1 MKFEKLRITLIPLVF
16 LLILF
21 FPFVNE
27 RLNLVRDIK
36 SFENRKLAA
45 KPTFDLKHLD
55 PFPAAYEKFYNDTFS
70 LRSRMVR
77 AYSIYNLSVF
87 KKSPVPDIVIIGNDG
102 WLFLQGPEFDTYTG
116 KNFLTQ
122 KELLDFKKE
131 LEYRQNYLAKR
142 NCKFYFLI
150 APSKPNIY
158 PEKVPFENLKM
169 KEQSLGEELLSFLE
183 KNSTVRAVNL
193 YSTLKEKKK
202 NYRTYYSLDN
212 HWSIMGAFFSMSQF
226 ITQVRKDFPNV
237 SPLSLEKYSITE
249 RDTTTGNT
257 VRILGDLNYYH
268 DVYYDLKLK
277 EKPKASDGIKTGYVA
292 NKEFPYPWGYEEVKV
307 IAGSEQ
313 PKILIISDSFGE
325 YIFPLLSES
334 FSKTVKIWD
343 NWEYKLNEP
352 IVESEKPD
360 VCLLV
365 IHEKNLRAIL
375 KNASGLN
382 NNNASP
388 TP

>member
-1 MKFEKLRITLIPLVF
+1 MKFQKLRITLIPLVF
-16 LLILF
+16 LLIIS
-21 FPFVNE
+21 FPFVND
-27 RLNLVRDIK
+27 RLHVILDIK
-36 SFENRKLAA
+36 SFENRRLAA
-45 KPTFDLKHLD
+45 QPHLDLKNLD
-55 PFPAAYEKFYNDTFS
+55 PFPSAYEKFYNDTFS

-87 KKSPVPDIVIIGNDG
+87 KKSPCPDIVIIGNDG

-116 KNFLTQ
+116 KNPLTQ
-122 KELLDFKKE
+122 KELNDFKKE

-150 APSKPNIY
+150 APAKPNIY

-169 KEQSLGEELLSFLE
+169 RELSMGEELLAFLE
-183 KNSTVRAVNL
+183 KNSSVPIVNL
-193 YSTLKEKKK
+193 YSNLKEKKK
-202 NYRTYYSLDN
+202 EYRTYYALDN
-212 HWSIMGAFFSMSQF
+212 HWSRMGAFFSMKQFLSQVNKELP
-226 ITQVRKDFPNV
+226 QVT
-237 SPLSLEKYSITE
+237 PLSLDEYKITE
-249 RDTTTGNT
+249 RDSTTGNT

-268 DVYYDLKLK
+268 DVNYVLTGKK
-277 EKPKASDGIKTGYVA
+277 KPLAVDGKKTEYVPV
-292 NKEFPYPWGYEEVKV
+292 KDFPYPWGYEEVKE
-307 IAGSEQ
+307 IPGSTK

-325 YIFPLLSES
+325 YIFSLLAES

-352 IVESEKPD
+352 IVENEKPD

-375 KNASGLN
+375 KNGS
-382 NNNASP
+382 SFKSQ
-388 TP
+388 